1 MFESAT
7 LEPAR
12 TTVLLLAFSIGSAAT
27 ALGDDCNGNGIPD
40 RKDIATGRS
49 ADCQMD
55 GIPDECQLAVAETTL
70 SVVDGVY
77 EGAVGSEFLGSI
89 AWLTGFTVE
98 PGEEILNGVRIGFGL
113 MPEGFPVNIGIWS
126 DPNGDGDPTDAILI
140 ESIQTPAE
148 SPWLPVT
155 IIDVEF
161 PETMIGDPGESVFLG
176 AWVDALSAA
185 PEAFPATYDANAV
198 AGTSWWVT
206 RFEAIDPNDLAA
218 DAVEFG
224 LIGEIIP
231 GLQGDWLLEGT
242 FCPTGHCGESRDVDE
257 NGVPD
262 ECDPDC
268 NGNGIPDDL
277 DLENGAPDCNGNGI
291 IDVCET
297 LDDCDENGI
306 PDDCQREIGNLLAEY
321 FPNPDLAGPGIARL
335 DPGVF
340 FDFGAPGA
348 RPEGI
353 PANDFSAIWTG
364 TITAPVTGA
373 YEIGLRHDDGVRLF
387 IDGDLRID
395 QWGPSGGDLDVVT
408 EQWTEGE
415 PHFIRIEYY
424 QGAGNALL
432 ELVQRT
438 DGLGDLTPVPA
449 EWLSP
454 SVDIDGDGQNDV
466 CDVPDC
472 NGNLVPDVIEISQGG
487 DCDGDG
493 TLDDCQAAED
503 CNGNGVVDACEE
515 DSAEGLFAEYYASV
529 GDAGLFTRRMVAT
542 IDQQVDFAW
551 GGGAPYDLPP
561 DRFSVAWSGSIRTT
575 GVGGIYEFLIQVD
588 DGVRFWI
595 DGELLIDVWEPNFK
609 TQSVAVELES
619 DRVYPVRLEM
629 FELGGAAECRFSWT
643 PPGGS
648 TEIVPASN
656 LVPFPDRD
664 QDGIDDR
671 CAGDCNGDGISDA
684 LEIASG
690 APDCNGNGIPD
701 DCDLAISGVA
711 PSVAWW
717 RFEGDG
723 DLATDSGPNGLA
735 GALTNASRS
744 MNVPLGTIPLTGDG
758 NAGGLTLGSNASM
771 TIDDPAA
778 VLALGNDAF
787 TIEAWIRLDEL
798 ADTGGNGQR
807 QWLACRKPA
816 GGDQRIDWGVLVQ
829 GGNYPDSCR
838 AVYGGPTVR
847 TGRELV
853 FTAGDGSGD
862 STRKWSVVSSLRI
875 EDDAWHHVAVSVD
888 LLGRRVRFVLDDRIE
903 DVEIGERAFPAGEG
917 PLRIGCHVNA
927 SGNLNQFLR
936 GSIDELRILAGH
948 ARPDRLLDFPYLPVS
963 IDENGDSV
971 PDECLPDCPGD
982 FDGSGIVGGE
992 DLGELLGQFGL
1003 TGKGLAADLNV
1014 DGIVDG
1020 ADLGLLFSLWGECG

>member
-1 MFESAT
+1 LFEFAT

-438 DGLGDLTPVPA
+438 DGLGDLTPVPT

>member
-1 MFESAT
+1 LFEFAT

>member
-1 MFESAT
+1 MSDS
-7 LEPAR
+7 LR
-12 TTVLLLAFSIGSAAT
+12 NVLTMLLVSLGSAVA
-27 ALGDDCNGNGIPD
+27 AADEDCNGNGISD
-40 RKDIATGRS
+40 RKDIAVGRS

-70 SVVDGVY
+70 SVVDGIY
-77 EGAVGSEFLGSI
+77 EGAVGSDFLGSI
-89 AWLTGFTVE
+89 AWLTGFKIE
-98 PGEEILNGVRIGFGL
+98 PGQEVLTGVRIGYGL

-126 DPNGDGDPTDAILI
+126 DPNGDGDPADAILI
-140 ESIQTPAE
+140 ESIQTPVE

-161 PETMIGDPGESVFLG
+161 PETMIGDSGESVFLG
-176 AWVDALSAA
+176 AWVDSLPGA
-185 PEAFPATYDANAV
+185 PDAFPATYDAAAV
-198 AGTSWWVT
+198 AGTSWWIT
-206 RFEAIDPNDLAA
+206 RFDAIDPDDLAA

-224 LIGEIIP
+224 LISEIIP
-231 GLQGDWLLEGT
+231 GFQGDWLLEGT
-242 FCPTGHCGESRDVDE
+242 FCPTGHCGESSDIDE

-268 NGNGIPDDL
+268 DGNGIPDDL

-291 IDVCET
+291 IDSCET
-297 LDDCDENGI
+297 LEDCDENGI
-306 PDDCQREIGNLLAEY
+306 PDECQREIGNLLAEY

-348 RPEGI
+348 RPAGI

-395 QWGPSGGDLDVVT
+395 RWGPSGGDLDVVT
-408 EQWTEGE
+408 EQWMEGE

-432 ELVQRT
+432 EFVQRT

-454 SVDIDGDGQNDV
+454 SVDIDGDGQNEV

-472 NGNLVPDVIEISQGG
+472 NANRVPDVIEIAQGG

-493 TLDDCQAAED
+493 TLDACQAIDD
-503 CNGNGVVDACEE
+503 CNGNGIVDACEE
-515 DSAEGLFAEYYASV
+515 DAAEGLFAEYYSSE
-529 GDAGLFTRRMVAT
+529 GGTGTFTNRVVAT

-551 GGGAPYDLPP
+551 GDGAPYDLPP
-561 DRFSVAWSGSIRTT
+561 DDFSVAWSGSIRTT

-588 DGVRFWI
+588 DGVRFWV

-629 FELGGAAECRFSWT
+629 FELGGGAECRLSWT
-643 PPGGS
+643 PPGGP

-690 APDCNGNGIPD
+690 APDCNGNGVPD

-744 MNVPLGTIPLTGDG
+744 MDVPLGTIPLTGDA

-771 TIDDPAA
+771 AVDDPTA

-787 TIEAWIRLDEL
+787 TIEAWIRLEEL
-798 ADTGGNGQR
+798 ADASGNGQR

-838 AVYGGPTVR
+838 VVYGGPTVR

-853 FTAGDGSGD
+853 FTAGDGTGD
-862 STRKWSVVSSLRI
+862 STRKWSVVSTLRI

-927 SGNLNQFLR
+927 SGTLNQFLR
-936 GSIDELRILAGH
+936 GSIDELRIRTGH

-982 FDGSGIVGGE
+982 FDASGIVGGE

-1003 TGKGLAADLNV
+1003 TGKGLSADLNG

-1020 ADLGLLFSLWGECG
+1020 ADLGLLFSLWGTCG

>member
-1 MFESAT
+1 M

-12 TTVLLLAFSIGSAAT
+12 TTAFLLVLSIGSTTT
-27 ALGDDCNGNGIPD
+27 AFGEDCNGNGIPD
-40 RKDIATGRS
+40 RKDIAVGRS

-89 AWLTGFTVE
+89 AWLTGFKIE
-98 PGEEILNGVRIGFGL
+98 PGQEVLTGVRIGYGL

-126 DPNGDGDPTDAILI
+126 DPNGDGDPSDAILI

-176 AWVDALSAA
+176 AWVDALPGA
-185 PEAFPATYDANAV
+185 PDAFPATYDADAV
-198 AGTSWWVT
+198 AGTSWWIT
-206 RFEAIDPNDLAA
+206 SFEAIDPDDLAA

-242 FCPTGHCGESRDVDE
+242 FCLTGHCGESRDIDE

-297 LDDCDENGI
+297 LDDCDDNGI
-306 PDDCQREIGNLLAEY
+306 PDGCQREIGNLLAEY

-348 RPEGI
+348 RPDGI

-395 QWGPSGGDLDVVT
+395 QWGPSGGNLDVVT

-432 ELVQRT
+432 EFVQRT

-472 NGNLVPDVIEISQGG
+472 NGNLVPDVIEIARGG
-487 DCDGDG
+487 DCDDDG
-493 TLDDCQAAED
+493 TLDACQAIDD
-503 CNGNGVVDACEE
+503 CNGNGIVDACEE
-515 DSAEGLFAEYYASV
+515 DAAEGLFAEYYASE
-529 GDAGLFTRRMVAT
+529 GGTGLFTNRVVAT

-551 GGGAPYDLPP
+551 GDGAPYDLPP
-561 DRFSVAWSGSIRTT
+561 DDFSVAWSGSIRTT
-575 GVGGIYEFLIQVD
+575 GIGGIYEFLIQVD

-629 FELGGAAECRFSWT
+629 FELGGGAECRLSWT
-643 PPGGS
+643 PPGGP

-656 LVPFPDRD
+656 LVPYPDRD

-701 DCDLAISGVA
+701 GCDLAISGVA

-723 DLATDSGPNGLA
+723 DLATDSGPDGLA
-735 GALTNASRS
+735 GALTNALRS
-744 MNVPLGTIPLTGDG
+744 MDVPLGTIPLTGDG

-798 ADTGGNGQR
+798 ADTSGNGQR

-862 STRKWSVVSSLRI
+862 STRKWSVVSTLRI

-903 DVEIGERAFPAGEG
+903 DVEIEERAFPAGEG

-927 SGNLNQFLR
+927 SGTLNQFLR
-936 GSIDELRILAGH
+936 GAIDELRIQAGH

-1020 ADLGLLFSLWGECG
+1020 ADLGLLFSLWGPCD

>member
-1 MFESAT
+1 MFEFAT

-98 PGEEILNGVRIGFGL
+98 PGEESLNGVRIGFGL

-529 GDAGLFTRRMVAT
+529 GDAGQFTRRMVAT